1 MRPETIAVFAGA
13 LLALEA
19 AGAQAYPR
27 TRDSAGVHIVE
38 NAARMSAPV
47 RFVLSEK
54 PVLEVGGLEDDP
66 AKEFNQRNGYLRGVM
81 LSDAGL
87 AVIDMNRVHFFDA
100 AGKRKVIS
108 GRAGSGPGEFQYIT
122 SICRTH
128 GDTVLVS
135 DNRTRRVSVL
145 DRTGAFVRAI
155 PVTDG
160 SSPPF
165 EGCLDDGTFLLDKL
179 NRIPGPNGTA
189 AGFTHIVTRWRLDG
203 TFVDTIGTFDAGPFD
218 MATQREA
225 RVFAGGDRV
234 GFADARGEILLET
247 MGAKRNQMI
256 LRSADPLQRI
266 TDAEREE
273 RWKSTI
279 PRNTPPDE
287 VRERMDRMRSMPG
300 DKNWPA
306 HRRVTFDDDGRL
318 WVQDF
323 NKAYFDE
330 HGWTAFDK
338 SGRIIGRLIIPKAT
352 KRFEIIGFAKDR
364 IIVMRA
370 DEDDAV
376 HISVY
381 AIKSVAGSPR

>member
-1 MRPETIAVFAGA
+1 MRTETIPVLAGV
-13 LLALEA
+13 LLALD
-19 AGAQAYPR
+19 AGAQTYPR
-27 TRDSAGVHIVE
+27 TRDSAGVRIVE

-81 LSDAGL
+81 LSDGGL

-145 DRTGAFVRAI
+145 DGAGTFVRAI

-160 SSPPF
+160 SAPPF
-165 EGCLDDGTFLLDKL
+165 QGCLDDGTFLLDKL
-179 NRIPGPNGTA
+179 NLIPGPNGTP
-189 AGFTHIVTRWRLDG
+189 AGLTHVVTRWRLDG
-203 TFVDTIGTFDAGPFD
+203 AFVDTIGTFDAGPFD
-218 MATQREA
+218 PATRREA
-225 RVFAGGDRV
+225 GVFAGGDRV

-247 MGAKRNQMI
+247 IGAKRSQMI
-256 LRSADPLQRI
+256 LRTADALQRI

-273 RWKSTI
+273 RWRSTI

-287 VRERMDRMRSMPG
+287 VRARMDRMRSMQG

-306 HRRVTFDDDGRL
+306 HRRVDFDDDGRL

-323 NKAYFDE
+323 NKEYFAE
-330 HGWTAFDK
+330 HGWTAFDR
-338 SGRIIGRLIIPKAT
+338 SGRIVGRVIIPKTT

-381 AIKSVAGSPR
+381 ALKAVAGGPK